1 MLWIYI
7 LLTIL
12 TAALVIL
19 VATLVSS
26 YWNRVLESNRNVYN
40 ADEPH
45 VKNQVPRYIV
55 SGVGRQLMNEGL
67 IPEDG
72 RRNIGD
78 NII

>member
-1 MLWIYI
+1 MLWVYI

-12 TAALVIL
+12 TAALIIL
-19 VATLVSS
+19 VATLFSS
-26 YWNRVLESNRNVYN
+26 YWNKVLESNRNVYN

-55 SGVGRQLMNEGL
+55 SGMGRQQMNEGL
-67 IPEDG
+67 IADDG
-72 RRNIGD
+72 RRNIGQ

>member
-1 MLWIYI
+1 MLWVYI

-12 TAALVIL
+12 TAALIIL
-19 VATLVSS
+19 VATLFSS

-45 VKNQVPRYIV
+45 VKNQVPRYVV
-55 SGVGRQLMNEGL
+55 SGVARQQMNEGL
-67 IPEDG
+67 IADDG
-72 RRNIGD
+72 RRNTGQ